1 MFIRDRARRHDSAN
15 VVAATASA
23 TLLFRLVGPVA
34 PVAETVSALAARAA
48 GVSASVV
55 ASNGPLRMYAPPRA
69 LAALGSY
76 TAAYNTDLSYFAR
89 ASKKVLF
96 GAGSIANA
104 HVADEYIEVAAL
116 RALPGHY
123 ADIVREL
130 LAERHAADGAGA

>member
-1 MFIRDRARRHDSAN
+1 M
-15 VVAATASA
+15 
-23 TLLFRLVGPVA
+23 
-34 PVAETVSALAARAA
+34 SALAARAV

-55 ASNGPLRMYAPPRA
+55 TSNGPQRMYAPPRA

-104 HVADEYIEVAAL
+104 HVEDEYIEVAAL
-116 RALPGHY
+116 RALPGQY
-123 ADIVREL
+123 ADIAREL
-130 LAERHAADGAGA
+130 LEERRAAAGPGA